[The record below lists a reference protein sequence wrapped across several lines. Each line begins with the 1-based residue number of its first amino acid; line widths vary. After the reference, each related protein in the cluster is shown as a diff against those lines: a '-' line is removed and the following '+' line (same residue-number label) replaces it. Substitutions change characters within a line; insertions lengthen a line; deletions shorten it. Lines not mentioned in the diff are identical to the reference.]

1 MRRLGF
7 RRGRCCGYRSSEAA
21 DGSPECL
28 DPLRVRDADARPAG
42 GGAFGAAAPATPG
55 PHPGAP
61 LSPARRVPRL
71 VEDPASWV
79 YGVVVELAEP
89 GRLVALDDYEGP
101 LYQREKSVAVTPEGP
116 VEVWC
121 WRMRLADL
129 PPGARLLPQGRWSEP

>member
-1 MRRLGF
+1 MDHPSALTLFVYGTLMPGQREAARLG
-7 RRGRCCGYRSSEAA
+7 
-21 DGSPECL
+21 
-28 DPLRVRDADARPAG
+28 PLHRQRPAH
-42 GGAFGAAAPATPG
+42 TPG
-55 PHPGAP
+55 RLYH
-61 LSPARRVPRL
+61 LPAGYPAL

-101 LYQREKSVAVTPEGP
+101 LYQRERSVAVTPEGP
-116 VEVWC
+116 IEVWC